1 MRLSE
6 QFVHAALNSSVV
18 VPGFGKTVFPL
29 GAVAP
34 QTANNFTCKLVYC
47 FSGFRV
53 HKLKVGGVD
62 GAADGV
68 FTVLGL
74 IDDDSRAPSV
84 WRTYQFFPFTHLGML
99 LPL

>member
-6 QFVHAALNSSVV
+6 QFVHAALNGSVV

-34 QTANNFTCKLVYC
+34 QTANNFTYKLVHC
-47 FSGFRV
+47 FSGLRF
-53 HKLKVGGVD
+53 HKLKVGGVE

-68 FTVLGL
+68 FTVLAL
-74 IDDDSRAPSV
+74 IDDDSRAVSLENVPV
-84 WRTYQFFPFTHLGML
+84 FPFTRLGML

>member
-6 QFVHAALNSSVV
+6 QFVHAALNGSVV

-34 QTANNFTCKLVYC
+34 QTANNFTCKLVHC
-47 FSGFRV
+47 FSGLRV
-53 HKLKVGGVD
+53 HKLKVGGVE

-68 FTVLGL
+68 FTVLAL
-74 IDDDSRAPSV
+74 IDDDSRAVSLENVPV
-84 WRTYQFFPFTHLGML
+84 FPFTRLGML